1 MRGRDLFVS
10 AKPLLNGVA
19 AMLRV
24 VPKPLLVWA
33 WHLTDLLPELPGIAA
48 RYAILKRLARSCGD
62 NVLVGRGVEIRYWE
76 RLSIGSNV
84 SIHKQ
89 CYVDAYGE
97 ILIEDDV
104 SIAHQTS
111 IVSFQHTWQDAGLPI
126 RDNAVVTGMIWIS
139 RDVWI
144 GCGCRILAGV
154 SIGSRSV
161 VAAGAVVNKNI
172 AAHTV
177 AAGVPARPVK
187 HIGPELKPHHPRQH
201 G

>member
-10 AKPLLNGVA
+10 AKPLLHGMA

-33 WHLTDLLPELPGIAA
+33 WQLTDWLPDLLGVAA
-48 RYAILKRLARSCGD
+48 RYCLLKRLIRSCGD
-62 NVLVGRGVEIRYWE
+62 NVLIGRGVEIRYWE

-97 ILIEDDV
+97 VLIEDDV

-111 IVSFQHTWQDAGLPI
+111 IVSFQHTWLDPALPI
-126 RDNAVVTGMIWIS
+126 RDNPVVTGMIWIS
-139 RDVWI
+139 RDVWV
-144 GCGCRILAGV
+144 GCGARILAGV
-154 SIGSRSV
+154 NIGSRSV
-161 VAAGAVVNKNI
+161 VAAGAVVTKSI
-172 AAHTV
+172 GAGVV
-177 AAGVPARPVK
+177 AAGVPARTVK
-187 HIGPELKPHHPRQH
+187 HIGPELRPHHPRQH